1 MAAQLG
7 STRKVPAAPP
17 HAFDEAVLALPFFEQ
32 RHAHFARAIG
42 SWSTARGQLWAEADR
57 LAPPQA
63 GALILRELGR
73 EGWLGF
79 LDPFAAPPA
88 ETPADAAAD
97 PGDFRSLS
105 LAREALAYAHD
116 LADFAYSIQA
126 LSAYPLLLHGSEE
139 QKKRYLPEFAAGT
152 LSGAFAVSEL
162 ECGSDAASLALAA
175 RPVPGG
181 YVLDG
186 GKAWIANGAGADL
199 FCVIARTGEGPGALG
214 LTAFLVPGDTPGLR
228 REPVELIAPRSLAH
242 LAFDGCRV
250 PEDAVLGRPGTGF
263 VVAMDVLDRFRL
275 TVGAA
280 ALGFAR
286 RAADAALTRARTR
299 RIYGASLFDVPGV
312 RQSFAEIEVEM
323 NAAALLVARA
333 AWELDR
339 GARGFAK
346 HSAVAKLYATEAA
359 QRVVDASVQVC
370 GAAGLVAGS
379 TTERLYRQI
388 RSLRLYEGASEVQK
402 TVIAGSLS
410 RRPAREL

>member
-1 MAAQLG
+1 MAAP
-7 STRKVPAAPP
+7 TIPAPGRGAPP
-17 HAFDEAVLALPFFEQ
+17 HAFDEGVLALPFFDD
-32 RHAHFARAIG
+32 RHVHFARGIG
-42 SWSTARGQLWAEADR
+42 AWCFERTELWAEADR
-57 LAPPQA
+57 LAPAEA
-63 GALILRELGR
+63 GARILRELGR
-73 EGWLGF
+73 DGWLGF
-79 LDPFAAPPA
+79 LDPFAAPSVSGP
-88 ETPADAAAD
+88 AD

-126 LSAYPLLLHGSEE
+126 LSACPLLLHGSEE
-139 QKKRYLPEFAAGT
+139 QKKRYLPEMAAGT
-152 LSGAFAVSEL
+152 LSGAFAVSEQ
-162 ECGSDAASLALAA
+162 ECGSDAASVALAA
-175 RPVPGG
+175 RAVPGG

-186 GKAWIANGAGADL
+186 GKAWIANGVGADL

-214 LTAFLVPGDTPGLR
+214 LTAFLVPGDTPGLG
-228 REPVELIAPRSLAH
+228 REPVDLIAPRSMAH
-242 LAFDGCRV
+242 LSFEGCRV
-250 PEDAVLGRPGTGF
+250 PADAVLGRPGTGF

-286 RAADAALTRARTR
+286 RAGDAALTRARTR
-299 RIYGASLFDVPGV
+299 RIYGATLFDLPTV
-312 RQSFAEIEVEM
+312 RQDLAEIEVEL

-339 GARGFAK
+339 GSRGFAK
-346 HSAVAKLYATEAA
+346 HSAIAKLHATEAA
-359 QRVVDASVQVC
+359 QRVVDAGVQVC

-410 RRPAREL
+410 RRPTREL